1 MDFSERLQHYDFDFD
16 GLSARIAGVS
26 PAVAAREI
34 PRALDAV
41 ERGVELELDDL
52 IVLLSPAADAHL
64 EAMAQAAERLTRRR
78 FGRVIQMYAPMYLS
92 NYCHSTCTYC
102 GFSFGNKIKR
112 LTLSVSQAVEEARLL
127 HAAGLRHLL
136 LLTGEDYK
144 ETPVDYLADICGI
157 LSGIDVLP
165 GDDALREGAAAF
177 VDAATAVRGDDAVSH
192 TGGSSAAP
200 VFSSISL
207 EVYPLK
213 EDDYRLLRARGM
225 DGLAVYQETYDPR
238 RYAEVH
244 LGGMKKRMQF
254 RLDCPDRAGRAGMR
268 KIAVGALLGLSD
280 PAADA
285 CFTALHAR
293 HLMKEY
299 WQTQVSLSL
308 PRMRFAEGVNEIP
321 NVTDREYVRY
331 LFAARLFLPDAGLN
345 LSTRES
351 PALRDRLSTL
361 CVTHMSA
368 GSRTEPGGYSG
379 ADSTEQFSVDDHRSI
394 AEVSAMLE
402 RNRMEPVFVDWSPV
416 LK

>member
-1 MDFSERLQHYDFDFD
+1 
-16 GLSARIAGVS
+16 
-26 PAVAAREI
+26 
-34 PRALDAV
+34 
-41 ERGVELELDDL
+41 
-52 IVLLSPAADAHL
+52 
-64 EAMAQAAERLTRRR
+64 
-78 FGRVIQMYAPMYLS
+78 
-92 NYCHSTCTYC
+92 
-102 GFSFGNKIKR
+102 
-112 LTLSVSQAVEEARLL
+112 
-127 HAAGLRHLL
+127 
-136 LLTGEDYK
+136 
-144 ETPVDYLADICGI
+144 
-157 LSGIDVLP
+157 
-165 GDDALREGAAAF
+165 
-177 VDAATAVRGDDAVSH
+177 
-192 TGGSSAAP
+192 
-200 VFSSISL
+200 
-207 EVYPLK
+207 
-213 EDDYRLLRARGM
+213 
-225 DGLAVYQETYDPR
+225 
-238 RYAEVH
+238 
-244 LGGMKKRMQF
+244 
-254 RLDCPDRAGRAGMR
+254 MR

-293 HLMKEY
+293 HLLKEY

-308 PRMRFAEGVNEIP
+308 PRMRFAEGVDEIP

-361 CVTHMSA
+361 CITHMSA